1 MQQKKKNMVQAL
13 NAQLIR
19 ENFTEN
25 FTVITGEKVNK
36 LWTFKNTGQN
46 VISKGSTFIRV
57 DGDNIPF
64 ERIILKKDVKQG
76 ELVDIAM
83 TFIAPDECRH
93 YSTGFSLMSLE
104 GKQFGEKVWCDVIV
118 DDPMSNSMMVVD
130 LMKCESDE
138 PSKFISPVSFRP
150 SP

>member
-1 MQQKKKNMVQAL
+1 MVQAL

-25 FTVITGEKVNK
+25 FTVISGDKVSK

-46 VISKGSTFIRV
+46 AIPRGSTFVRV
-57 DGDNIPF
+57 DGDNIAF

-83 TFIAPDECRH
+83 TFIAPDECKH
-93 YSTGFSLMSLE
+93 YSTGFCLMSLE
-104 GKQFGEKVWCDVIV
+104 GKLFGEKVWCDVIV

-130 LMKCESDE
+130 LMKCESE
-138 PSKFISPVSFRP
+138 ELPKFN
-150 SP
+150 

>member
-1 MQQKKKNMVQAL
+1 
-13 NAQLIR
+13 
-19 ENFTEN
+19 
-25 FTVITGEKVNK
+25 
-36 LWTFKNTGQN
+36 
-46 VISKGSTFIRV
+46 
-57 DGDNIPF
+57 
-64 ERIILKKDVKQG
+64 
-76 ELVDIAM
+76 M

-118 DDPMSNSMMVVD
+118 DDLTSNSMMVVE

-138 PSKFISPVSFRP
+138 PPKFISPVSFQP